1 MRPLSEKLRYIL
13 LRGNLRREGNE
24 WIWTAAP
31 DTDCEVRELKGES
44 RWLVVEVVYDMLKGI
59 RL

>member
-13 LRGNLRREGNE
+13 LRGHLCREGNE

-31 DTDCEVRELKGES
+31 DCACEVRELKGES